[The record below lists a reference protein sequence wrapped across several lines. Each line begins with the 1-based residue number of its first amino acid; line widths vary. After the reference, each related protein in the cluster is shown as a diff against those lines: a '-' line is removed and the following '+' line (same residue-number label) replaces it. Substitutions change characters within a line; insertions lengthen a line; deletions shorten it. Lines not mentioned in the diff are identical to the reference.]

1 MNSQNLDQVRQEF
14 DPFFAGLAFYDRV
27 WRAAKQKLDVCLAS
41 DFNVF
46 NYIQPNENTISGII
60 ADLLNPRGSHGQGV
74 IFLQKFLEL
83 LKDEVPSKSKQEL
96 QNAVVIC
103 EATTSF
109 ISNRIRRID
118 IRIEISK
125 SFGIGIENKPWAVD
139 QQAQLADYRQDLER
153 RYPDGFVLLYLCQQ
167 GGMPGPQSLKPE
179 EKETHQR
186 AHQFKILYY
195 SDHIQKWLNECI
207 KEVQADKV
215 RWFLR
220 DFHSYIEEHL
230 SGVLDEETI
239 DK

>member
-96 QNAVVIC
+96 QNAV
-103 EATTSF
+103 E
-109 ISNRIRRID
+109 RL
-118 IRIEISK
+118 
-125 SFGIGIENKPWAVD
+125 GIEEELDFAVEEELGD
-139 QQAQLADYRQDLER
+139 LLQRRKRAAQQAQAR
-153 RYPDGFVLLYLCQQ
+153 
-167 GGMPGPQSLKPE
+167 SL
-179 EKETHQR
+179 
-186 AHQFKILYY
+186 
-195 SDHIQKWLNECI
+195 
-207 KEVQADKV
+207 
-215 RWFLR
+215 
-220 DFHSYIEEHL
+220 
-230 SGVLDEETI
+230 
-239 DK
+239 